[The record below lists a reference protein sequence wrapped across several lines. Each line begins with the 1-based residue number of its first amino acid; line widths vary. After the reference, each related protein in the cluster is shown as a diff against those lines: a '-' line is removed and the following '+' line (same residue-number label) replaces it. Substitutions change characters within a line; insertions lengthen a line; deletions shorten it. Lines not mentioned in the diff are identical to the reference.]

1 MSAFS
6 PPWKDIDDT
15 RPGTPYV
22 VDSDGWGWFAL
33 FIIISIPFL
42 AVAGV
47 VVQLSTVVCAHP
59 IASLLGYTALTL
71 LLGVIFYSRAAIRHR
86 ICGVIATVLTM
97 APLGMGVALYA
108 VPYVVLEGSF
118 SAITDWILV
127 AAFLFGITFF
137 IFAICNLLKNG
148 LTHLVI
154 GLIFFV
160 FAWFFITGLISS
172 EADVMS
178 WESIRNLYGF

>member
-15 RPGTPYV
+15 RPGAPYV

-47 VVQLSTVVCAHP
+47 VVQLSALVCAHP

-71 LLGVIFYSRAAIRHR
+71 LIGIIFYARAAIRHR

-108 VPYVVLEGSF
+108 VPYVMLAGTF
-118 SAITDWILV
+118 SAVFDWILV
-127 AAFLFGITFF
+127 TGMLFGIIFF
-137 IFAICNLLKNG
+137 IFAVCNLLKNG
-148 LTHLVI
+148 FIHLII
-154 GLIFFV
+154 GLIFCV
-160 FAWFFITGLISS
+160 VMWFFITGQITAQ
-172 EADVMS
+172 ADVLT
-178 WESIRNLYGF
+178 WESIRNLYGL

>member
-1 MSAFS
+1 MSAFGS
-6 PPWKDIDDT
+6 PWKDIDDT
-15 RPGTPYV
+15 KPRTPYV
-22 VDSDGWGWFAL
+22 VDNDGWGWF
-33 FIIISIPFL
+33 FIFILVAVPFL
-42 AVAGV
+42 GIGAV
-47 VVQLSTVVCAHP
+47 VVQLSSVVCDHP
-59 IASLLGYTALTL
+59 IASLLVYVALTL
-71 LLGVIFYSRAAIRHR
+71 LVGGIFYARPTIRHR
-86 ICGVIATVLTM
+86 ICGVVATALTM

-108 VPYVVLEGSF
+108 VPFVMLEGSF

-172 EADVMS
+172 ESDVIT
-178 WESIRNLYGF
+178 WENIRTLYGF

>member
-33 FIIISIPFL
+33 FIVISIPFL

-47 VVQLSTVVCAHP
+47 VVQLSAVVCAHP
-59 IASLLGYTALTL
+59 FASLLCYVTLTL
-71 LLGVIFYSRAAIRHR
+71 VIGGVFYARPTIRHR
-86 ICGVIATVLTM
+86 ICDVIATVLTM

-108 VPYVVLEGSF
+108 VPFVMLEGSF
-118 SAITDWILV
+118 SAIIDWVLV
-127 AAFLFGITFF
+127 AALLFGMTFF
-137 IFAICNLLKNG
+137 IFVICNLLKNG
-148 LTHLVI
+148 RTHLVI
-154 GLIFFV
+154 AIIFLV
-160 FAWFFITGLISS
+160 FACFLITGMISS
-172 EADVMS
+172 EADVVN